1 MKLDGRSWIPTFSS
15 PFPFKVSFQTAARLN
30 FGWVEME
37 DRAGRTTN
45 THLISSMVSK
55 CQSFHCSKTY
65 SIHSFAQL
73 SWHGTGEN
81 NFWMVDLGFLFSH
94 RVFSFT
100 AFFSKTCKTE
110 LWMVRSWIPSFLL
123 PISFQMFFAKTCKN
137 ELQMDRCGG
146 RGAHHKHTQI
156 PSILSFFYF
165 SWF

>member
-37 DRAGRTTN
+37 ETAGRTTN
-45 THLISSMVSK
+45 THLISIMVSK

-81 NFWMVDLGFLFSH
+81 NFWMVDLGFLLFSPH
-94 RVFSFT
+94 
-100 AFFSKTCKTE
+100 
-110 LWMVRSWIPSFLL
+110 FL
-123 PISFQMFFAKTCKN
+123 SQ
-137 ELQMDRCGG
+137 
-146 RGAHHKHTQI
+146 
-156 PSILSFFYF
+156 LSFENLQE
-165 SWF
+165 